1 MRKYYLEEKSDDEDN
16 MDDEYKK
23 FKRKKR
29 NLITKKR
36 VLRDE
41 KFSNYTKIMLLIKL
55 RVLRGPL
62 YIYSM
67 LECIRLIK

>member
-1 MRKYYLEEKSDDEDN
+1 MRKYYLDEKSDDEDN

-41 KFSNYTKIMLLIKL
+41 KYSSYTKIMLLIKL